1 MQGRT
6 MMLGLS
12 LSAFTTLHVII
23 SLIAIAAG
31 LVVFYGWLIGWE
43 SMTLTHVFLATT
55 VLTTVTGFMFP
66 FIALLPSHITGFVSA
81 AALVPALYA
90 LYGKHAVGG
99 WRKIY
104 LITALIALY
113 LNCFVLVVQMFLKIP
128 TLRALAP
135 NGNELPFL
143 AAQIV
148 VLVLFIWFGY
158 RAVKHSPPA
167 MA

>member
-1 MQGRT
+1 

-43 SMTLTHVFLATT
+43 SMNLTHVFIATT

-66 FIALLPSHITGFVSA
+66 FIQLLPSHITGFVSLA
-81 AALVPALYA
+81 VLIPALYA
-90 LYGKHAVGG
+90 LYGKHEQGG
-99 WRKIY
+99 WRKVY

-135 NGNELPFL
+135 NGNEAPFL
-143 AAQIV
+143 IAQIV
-148 VLVLFIWFGY
+148 VLVAFIWFGT
-158 RAVKHSPPA
+158 RAVKHSRPA